1 MKEYELKYYQCL
13 AEKFKNKKQVLAEV
27 INLKAIMN
35 LPKGTEHF
43 VSDIHGEYEMFLHIL
58 KTASGVIKRK
68 IDEEFQRS
76 LTKSERDALACLI
89 YYPEEKLAITE
100 KTVDW
105 YRIMLYRL
113 IRVAK
118 CVSAK
123 YTRSKVRKMLPKN
136 FSYII
141 DELLNCDSSSINKE
155 KYYSEIIE
163 NIISLDLAED
173 FLKELCGLI
182 QGFAIDHL
190 HIVGDI
196 YDRGPRADIIM
207 DYLRGIRSM
216 DIQWGNHDI
225 LWIGAG
231 LGDPGC
237 ILSTLCDC
245 FKYNNCELLE
255 DGYSI
260 NLLPIYNLVE
270 KYYKNCDVSN
280 YKTNY
285 NSDSMARLLKAV
297 SIMRFKIEDSYKKNY
312 PSFNM
317 QDLTVLDKI
326 DFESKTWNGYAM
338 KECDFPTVDAKNP
351 CELNQDEK
359 EVMAKLVHS
368 FVTSSKLRK
377 HIKFLL
383 DKGSLYLC
391 YNNNLMFHGCIPLQ
405 ENGDFLQVEFDG
417 KFYQGKDYMDYCDS
431 RVRQAYTNS
440 SPENL
445 AFIWQ
450 LWCGNKSP
458 VFGKDKMTTFE
469 RIYIADKST
478 HEEKKQYYFELQD
491 NPEVCDKIF
500 DEFGLDKKYA
510 HIINGHIPVKQTKGE
525 SPIKANGKM
534 IVIDGGMSKP
544 YQKVTGIAGYTL
556 TYHSYGMGLAS
567 HEPFVG
573 KEEIVLND
581 REMLTVKYVVSR
593 YQDRITVGQTDIG
606 VRLKEQIEDLY
617 KLAELYTNG
626 VIKER
631 DIWYLNL
638 YIYN

>member
-1 MKEYELKYYQCL
+1 MIEYELKYYECL
-13 AEKFKNKKQVLAEV
+13 SEKFKNKKQVLAEI

-68 IDEEFQRS
+68 IDEELQEVLS
-76 LTKSERDALACLI
+76 DQERAELACLI
-89 YYPEEKLAITE
+89 YYPDEKMAITL
-100 KTVDW
+100 KTDGW
-105 YRIMLYRL
+105 YRTMLYRL

-136 FSYII
+136 FAYII
-141 DELLNCDSSSINKE
+141 DELLNCDSQSINKE
-155 KYYSEIIE
+155 NYYKEIIE
-163 NIISLDLAED
+163 NIITLDLAED
-173 FLKELCGLI
+173 FLKALCSLI
-182 QGFAIDHL
+182 QSLAIDHL

-196 YDRGPRADIIM
+196 FDRGPRADIIM
-207 DYLRGIRSM
+207 DYLQSVRSV

-231 LGDPGC
+231 LGDVGC
-237 ILSTLCDC
+237 ILSVLCDC
-245 FKYNNCELLE
+245 FKYDNLELLE

-260 NLLPIYNLVE
+260 NLLPLFNLAD
-270 KYYKNCDVSN
+270 KYYKHSDLSC
-280 YKTNY
+280 YQTKY
-285 NSDSMARLLKAV
+285 NNEKLARVLKAV
-297 SIMRFKIEDSYKKNY
+297 SVMRFKVEDSYKRKY

-317 QDLTVLDKI
+317 QNLTVLDKI
-326 DFESKTWNGYAM
+326 DFEKQTWNGYQM
-338 KECDFPTVDAKNP
+338 KECDFPTIDKNDTSK
-351 CELNQDEK
+351 LNDDEK
-359 EVMAKLVHS
+359 LVVAKLIHS
-368 FVTSSKLRK
+368 FVTSSKLK
-377 HIKFLL
+377 SHIKFLI
-383 DKGSLYLC
+383 DKGSIYLC
-391 YNNNLMFHGCIPLQ
+391 YNNNLMFHGCIPLDK
-405 ENGDFLQVEFDG
+405 NGEFLAEEFEG
-417 KFYQGKDYMDYCDS
+417 KLYKGKAYMDYCDKI
-431 RVRQAYTNS
+431 VRKAYFSKNKDDI
-440 SPENL
+440 

-469 RIYIADKST
+469 RIYIADKAA
-478 HEEKKQYYFELQD
+478 HEEVKQNYFNMQD
-491 NPEVCDKIF
+491 NPDVCDRIF
-500 DEFGLDKKYA
+500 EEFGLDKSTA

-556 TYHSYGMGLAS
+556 TYHSYGMGLAA
-567 HEPFVG
+567 HEPFLG
-573 KEEIVLND
+573 KDEIVSND

-593 YQDRITVGQTDIG
+593 YNSRITVGNTDIG
-606 VRLKEQIEDLY
+606 RKLKEQIADLTT
-617 KLAELYTNG
+617 LALLYSDG

-631 DIWYLNL
+631 QY
-638 YIYN
+638 

>member
-1 MKEYELKYYQCL
+1 MNEYELKYFECL
-13 AEKFKNKKQVLAEV
+13 SEKFKNKKQVLAEI

-68 IDEEFQRS
+68 IDEELS
-76 LTKSERDALACLI
+76 ADLSETERAQLACLI
-89 YYPEEKLAITE
+89 YYPDEKLAITQ
-100 KTVDW
+100 KTDDW

-136 FSYII
+136 FAYII
-141 DELLNCDSSSINKE
+141 DELLNCDSQSINKE
-155 KYYSEIIE
+155 NYYKGIIE
-163 NIISLDLAED
+163 NIITFDLAED
-173 FLKELCGLI
+173 FLKALCSLI
-182 QGFAIDHL
+182 QSLAIDHL

-196 YDRGPRADIIM
+196 FDRGPRADIIL
-207 DYLRGIRSM
+207 DYLKGVRSL

-231 LGDPGC
+231 LGDSGC
-237 ILSTLCDC
+237 ILSVLCDC
-245 FKYNNCELLE
+245 FKYNNLDLLE

-260 NLLPIYNLVE
+260 NLLPIYNLAE
-270 KYYKNCDVSN
+270 KYYKHSDLSN
-280 YKTNY
+280 YRTKY
-285 NSDSMARLLKAV
+285 NSEKIARLLKAV
-297 SIMRFKIEDSYKKNY
+297 SIMRFKVEDSYKKKY

-317 QDLTVLDKI
+317 SNLTVLDKI
-326 DFESKTWNGYAM
+326 DFENKSWNGYQM
-338 KECDFPTVDAKNP
+338 KECDFPTVDKQNP
-351 CELNQDEK
+351 CKLNEDE
-359 EVMAKLVHS
+359 EQVLAKLIHS
-368 FVTSSKLRK
+368 FITSSKLK
-377 HIKFLL
+377 SHIKFLL

-391 YNNNLMFHGCIPLQ
+391 YNNNLMFHGCIPLD
-405 ENGDFLQVEFDG
+405 EKGEFLAEEFEGQYYKG
-417 KFYQGKDYMDYCDS
+417 KAYMDYCDKM
-431 RVRQAYTNS
+431 VRRAYLTRNKDDI
-440 SPENL
+440 

-458 VFGKDKMTTFE
+458 VFGKDKMATFE
-469 RIYIADKST
+469 RIYIEDKKT
-478 HEEKKQYYFELQD
+478 HEEAKQNYFNLQN
-491 NPEVCDKIF
+491 NPDVCDKIF
-500 DEFGLDKKYA
+500 EEFGLDKETA

-556 TYHSYGMGLAS
+556 TYHSYGMGLAA
-567 HEPFVG
+567 HEPFLG
-573 KEEIVLND
+573 KDEIVLND

-593 YQDRITVGQTDIG
+593 YKDRITVGQTDIG
-606 VRLKEQIEDLY
+606 ERLKEQIADLTT
-617 KLAELYTNG
+617 LAYLYQE
-626 VIKER
+626 VIIKER
-631 DIWYLNL
+631 G
-638 YIYN
+638 

>member
-1 MKEYELKYYQCL
+1 MNEYELKYYECL
-13 AEKFKNKKQVLAEV
+13 SEKFKNKKQVLAEI

-68 IDEEFQRS
+68 IDEELQEVLS
-76 LTKSERDALACLI
+76 DQERAELACLI
-89 YYPEEKLAITE
+89 YYPDEKMAITL
-100 KTVDW
+100 KTDGW
-105 YRIMLYRL
+105 YRTMLYRL

-136 FSYII
+136 FAYII
-141 DELLNCDSSSINKE
+141 DELLNCDSQSINKE
-155 KYYSEIIE
+155 NYYKEIIE
-163 NIISLDLAED
+163 NIITLDLAED
-173 FLKELCGLI
+173 FLKALCSLI
-182 QGFAIDHL
+182 QSLAIDHL

-196 YDRGPRADIIM
+196 FDRGPRADIIM
-207 DYLRGIRSM
+207 DYLQSVRSV

-231 LGDPGC
+231 LGDVGC
-237 ILSTLCDC
+237 ILSVLCDC
-245 FKYNNCELLE
+245 FKYDNLELLE

-260 NLLPIYNLVE
+260 NLLPLFNLTD
-270 KYYKNCDVSN
+270 KYYKHSDLSC
-280 YKTNY
+280 YQTKY
-285 NSDSMARLLKAV
+285 NNEKLARVLKAV
-297 SIMRFKIEDSYKKNY
+297 SVMRFKVEDSYKRKY

-317 QDLTVLDKI
+317 QNLTVLDKI
-326 DFESKTWNGYAM
+326 DFEKQTWNGYQM
-338 KECDFPTVDAKNP
+338 KECDFPTIDKNDTSK
-351 CELNQDEK
+351 LNDDEK
-359 EVMAKLVHS
+359 LVVAKLIHS
-368 FVTSSKLRK
+368 FVTSSKLK
-377 HIKFLL
+377 SHIKFLI
-383 DKGSLYLC
+383 DKGSIYLC
-391 YNNNLMFHGCIPLQ
+391 YNNNLMFHGCIPLDK
-405 ENGDFLQVEFDG
+405 NGEFLAEEFEG
-417 KFYQGKDYMDYCDS
+417 KLYKGKAYMDYCDKI
-431 RVRQAYTNS
+431 VRKAYFSKNKDDI
-440 SPENL
+440 

-469 RIYIADKST
+469 RIYIADKAA
-478 HEEKKQYYFELQD
+478 HEEVKQNYFNMQD
-491 NPEVCDKIF
+491 NPDVCDRIF
-500 DEFGLDKKYA
+500 EEFGLDKSTA

-556 TYHSYGMGLAS
+556 TYHSYGMGLAA
-567 HEPFVG
+567 HEPFLG
-573 KEEIVLND
+573 KDEIVSND

-593 YQDRITVGQTDIG
+593 YNSRITVGNTDIG
-606 VRLKEQIEDLY
+606 RKLKEQIADLTT
-617 KLAELYTNG
+617 LALLYSEG

-631 DIWYLNL
+631 QQ
-638 YIYN
+638 

>member
-1 MKEYELKYYQCL
+1 MNEYELKYYECL
-13 AEKFKNKKQVLAEV
+13 SEKFKNKKQVLAEI

-68 IDEEFQRS
+68 IDEELQEVLS
-76 LTKSERDALACLI
+76 DQERAELACLI
-89 YYPEEKLAITE
+89 YYPDEKMAITL
-100 KTVDW
+100 KTDGW
-105 YRIMLYRL
+105 YRTMLYRL

-136 FSYII
+136 FAYII
-141 DELLNCDSSSINKE
+141 DELLNCDSQSINKE
-155 KYYSEIIE
+155 NYYKEIIE
-163 NIISLDLAED
+163 NIITLDLAED
-173 FLKELCGLI
+173 FLKALCSLI
-182 QGFAIDHL
+182 QSLAIDHL

-196 YDRGPRADIIM
+196 FDRGPRADIIM
-207 DYLRGIRSM
+207 DYLQSVRSV

-231 LGDPGC
+231 LGDVGC
-237 ILSTLCDC
+237 ILSVLCDC
-245 FKYNNCELLE
+245 FKYDNLELLE

-260 NLLPIYNLVE
+260 NLLPLFNLAD
-270 KYYKNCDVSN
+270 KYYKHSDLSC
-280 YKTNY
+280 YQTKY
-285 NSDSMARLLKAV
+285 NNEKLARVLKAV
-297 SIMRFKIEDSYKKNY
+297 SIMRFKVEDSYKRKY

-317 QDLTVLDKI
+317 QSLTVLDKI
-326 DFESKTWNGYAM
+326 DFEKQTWNGYSM
-338 KECDFPTVDAKNP
+338 KECDFPTIDKTDTSK
-351 CELNQDEK
+351 LNDDEK
-359 EVMAKLVHS
+359 LVVAKLIHS
-368 FVTSSKLRK
+368 FVTSSKLK
-377 HIKFLL
+377 SHIKFLI
-383 DKGSLYLC
+383 DKGSIYLC
-391 YNNNLMFHGCIPLQ
+391 YNNNLMFHGCIPLDK
-405 ENGDFLQVEFDG
+405 NGEFLAEEFEG
-417 KFYQGKDYMDYCDS
+417 KLYKGKAYMDYCDKI
-431 RVRQAYTNS
+431 VRKAYFSKNKDDI
-440 SPENL
+440 

-469 RIYIADKST
+469 RIYIADKAV
-478 HEEKKQYYFELQD
+478 HEEVKQNYFNMQD
-491 NPEVCDKIF
+491 NPDVCDRIF
-500 DEFGLDKKYA
+500 EEFGLDKSTA

-556 TYHSYGMGLAS
+556 TYHSYGMGLAA
-567 HEPFVG
+567 HEPFLG
-573 KEEIVLND
+573 KDEIVSND

-593 YQDRITVGQTDIG
+593 YNSRITVGNTDIG
-606 VRLKEQIEDLY
+606 RKLKEQIADLTT
-617 KLAELYTNG
+617 LALLYSEG

-631 DIWYLNL
+631 QQ
-638 YIYN
+638 

>member
-1 MKEYELKYYQCL
+1 MNEYELKYYECL
-13 AEKFKNKKQVLAEV
+13 SEKFKNKKQVLAEI

-58 KTASGVIKRK
+58 KTASGVIRRK
-68 IDEEFQRS
+68 IDEEFADSISQ
-76 LTKSERDALACLI
+76 KEIAELACLI
-89 YYPEEKLAITE
+89 YYPDEKIAIVTKSE
-100 KTVDW
+100 DW
-105 YRIMLYRL
+105 YRKMLYRL

-136 FSYII
+136 FAYIM

-155 KYYSEIIE
+155 NYYKEIIE
-163 NIISLDLAED
+163 NILSLGLADD
-173 FLKELCGLI
+173 FLKALCSLI
-182 QGFAIDHL
+182 QSLAIDHL

-196 YDRGPRADIIM
+196 FDRGPRADIIL
-207 DYLRGIRSM
+207 DYLKGVRSI

-237 ILSTLCDC
+237 ILSVLCDC
-245 FKYNNCELLE
+245 FKYNNLDLLE

-260 NLLPIYNLVE
+260 NLLPLYNLAD
-270 KYYKNCDVSN
+270 KYYKHSDLTN
-280 YKTNY
+280 YKTKY
-285 NSDSMARLLKAV
+285 NTDKLARILKAV
-297 SIMRFKIEDSYKKNY
+297 SIMRFKVEDCYKKSY

-326 DFESKTWNGYAM
+326 DFDRKMWNGYPM
-338 KECDFPTVDAKNP
+338 KECDFPTIDREDVCKLNED
-351 CELNQDEK
+351 ELL
-359 EVMAKLVHS
+359 VIAKLVHS
-368 FVTSSKLRK
+368 FVTSTKLK
-377 HIKFLL
+377 SHIKFLL

-391 YNNNLMFHGCIPLQ
+391 YNNNLMFHGCIPLDK
-405 ENGDFLQVEFDG
+405 NGEFLEEEFDG
-417 KFYQGKDYMDYCDS
+417 KLYKGKAYMDYCDKM
-431 RVRQAYTNS
+431 VRKAYLTQNKDD
-440 SPENL
+440 L
-445 AFIWQ
+445 AFVWQ

-458 VFGKDKMTTFE
+458 VFGKDKMTAFE
-469 RIYIADKST
+469 RIYITDKAV
-478 HEEKKQYYFELQD
+478 HEEVKQYYFGMQD
-491 NPEVCDKIF
+491 NPDVCDMIF
-500 DEFGLDKKYA
+500 EEFGLNKDTA

-567 HEPFVG
+567 HEPFLG
-573 KEEIVLND
+573 KDEIVSND
-581 REMLTVKYVVSR
+581 REMLTVKHVVSR
-593 YQDRITVGQTDIG
+593 FNDRITVGQTDIG
-606 VRLKEQIEDLY
+606 KKLKEQIADLTT
-617 KLAELYTNG
+617 LAKLYTDRI
-626 VIKER
+626 IKER
-631 DIWYLNL
+631 E
-638 YIYN
+638 

>member
-1 MKEYELKYYQCL
+1 MIEYELKYYECL
-13 AEKFKNKKQVLAEV
+13 SEKFKNKKQVLAEI

-68 IDEEFQRS
+68 IDEELQEVLS
-76 LTKSERDALACLI
+76 DQERAELACLI
-89 YYPEEKLAITE
+89 YYPDEKMAITL
-100 KTVDW
+100 KTDGW
-105 YRIMLYRL
+105 YRTMLYRL

-136 FSYII
+136 FAYII
-141 DELLNCDSSSINKE
+141 DELLNCDSQSINKE
-155 KYYSEIIE
+155 NYYKEIIE
-163 NIISLDLAED
+163 NIITLDLAED
-173 FLKELCGLI
+173 FLKALCSLI
-182 QGFAIDHL
+182 QSLAIDHL

-196 YDRGPRADIIM
+196 FDRGPRADIIM
-207 DYLRGIRSM
+207 DYLQSVRSV

-231 LGDPGC
+231 LGDVGC
-237 ILSTLCDC
+237 ILSVLCDC
-245 FKYNNCELLE
+245 FKYDNLELLE

-260 NLLPIYNLVE
+260 NLLPLFNLAD
-270 KYYKNCDVSN
+270 KYYKHSDLSC
-280 YKTNY
+280 YQTKY
-285 NSDSMARLLKAV
+285 NNEKLARVLKAV
-297 SIMRFKIEDSYKKNY
+297 SVMRFKVEDSYKRKY

-317 QDLTVLDKI
+317 QNLTVLDKI
-326 DFESKTWNGYAM
+326 DFEKQTWNGYQM
-338 KECDFPTVDAKNP
+338 KECDFPTIDKNDTSK
-351 CELNQDEK
+351 LNDDEK
-359 EVMAKLVHS
+359 LVVAKLIHS
-368 FVTSSKLRK
+368 FVTSSKLK
-377 HIKFLL
+377 SHIKFLI
-383 DKGSLYLC
+383 DKGSIYLC
-391 YNNNLMFHGCIPLQ
+391 YNNNLMFHGCIPLDK
-405 ENGDFLQVEFDG
+405 NGEFLAEEFEG
-417 KFYQGKDYMDYCDS
+417 KLYKGKAYMDYCDKI
-431 RVRQAYTNS
+431 VRKAYFSKNKDDI
-440 SPENL
+440 

-469 RIYIADKST
+469 RIYIADKAA
-478 HEEKKQYYFELQD
+478 HEEVKQNYFNMQD
-491 NPEVCDKIF
+491 NPDVCDRIF
-500 DEFGLDKKYA
+500 EEFGLDKSTA

-556 TYHSYGMGLAS
+556 TYHSYGMGLAA
-567 HEPFVG
+567 HEPFLG
-573 KEEIVLND
+573 KDEIVSND

-593 YQDRITVGQTDIG
+593 YNSRITVGNTDIG
-606 VRLKEQIEDLY
+606 RKLKEQIADLTT
-617 KLAELYTNG
+617 LALLYSDG

-631 DIWYLNL
+631 Q
-638 YIYN
+638 

>member
-1 MKEYELKYYQCL
+1 MNEYELKYYECL
-13 AEKFKNKKQVLAEV
+13 SEKFKNKKQVLAEI

-68 IDEEFQRS
+68 IDEELHEVLSDQ
-76 LTKSERDALACLI
+76 ERAELACLI
-89 YYPEEKLAITE
+89 YYPDEKMAITL
-100 KTVDW
+100 KTDGW
-105 YRIMLYRL
+105 YRTMLYRL

-136 FSYII
+136 FAYII
-141 DELLNCDSSSINKE
+141 DELLNCDSQSINKE
-155 KYYSEIIE
+155 NYYKEIIE
-163 NIISLDLAED
+163 NIITLDLAED
-173 FLKELCGLI
+173 FLKALCSLI
-182 QGFAIDHL
+182 QSLAIDHL

-196 YDRGPRADIIM
+196 FDRGPRADIIM
-207 DYLRGIRSM
+207 DYLQSVRSV

-231 LGDPGC
+231 LGDAGC
-237 ILSTLCDC
+237 ILSVLCDC
-245 FKYNNCELLE
+245 FKYDNLELLE

-260 NLLPIYNLVE
+260 NLLPLFNLAD
-270 KYYKNCDVSN
+270 KYYKHSDLSC
-280 YKTNY
+280 YQTKY
-285 NSDSMARLLKAV
+285 NNEKLARVLKAV
-297 SIMRFKIEDSYKKNY
+297 SIMRFKVEDSYKRKY

-317 QDLTVLDKI
+317 QSLTVLDKI
-326 DFESKTWNGYAM
+326 DFEKQTWNGYSM
-338 KECDFPTVDAKNP
+338 KECDFPTIDKTDTSK
-351 CELNQDEK
+351 LNDDEK
-359 EVMAKLVHS
+359 LVVAKLIHS
-368 FVTSSKLRK
+368 FVTSSKLK
-377 HIKFLL
+377 SHIKFLI
-383 DKGSLYLC
+383 DKGSIYLC
-391 YNNNLMFHGCIPLQ
+391 YNNNLMFHGCIPLDK
-405 ENGDFLQVEFDG
+405 NGEFLAEEFEG
-417 KFYQGKDYMDYCDS
+417 KLYKGKAYMDYCDKI
-431 RVRQAYTNS
+431 VRKAYFSKNKDDI
-440 SPENL
+440 

-469 RIYIADKST
+469 RIYIADKAV
-478 HEEKKQYYFELQD
+478 HEEVKQNYFNMQD
-491 NPEVCDKIF
+491 NPDICDRIF
-500 DEFGLDKKYA
+500 EEFGLDKSTA

-556 TYHSYGMGLAS
+556 TYHSYGMGLAA
-567 HEPFVG
+567 HEPFLG
-573 KEEIVLND
+573 KDEIVSND

-593 YQDRITVGQTDIG
+593 YNSRITVGNTDIG
-606 VRLKEQIEDLY
+606 RKLKEQIADLTT
-617 KLAELYTNG
+617 LALLYSDG

-631 DIWYLNL
+631 QQ
-638 YIYN
+638 

>member
-1 MKEYELKYYQCL
+1 MNKYELKYYECL
-13 AEKFKNKKQVLAEV
+13 AEKFKNKKQVLAEI

-58 KTASGVIKRK
+58 KTASGVIRRK
-68 IDEEFQRS
+68 IDEELIDVFCE
-76 LTKSERDALACLI
+76 KERAELACLI
-89 YYPEEKLAITE
+89 YYPEEKMAIID
-100 KTVDW
+100 KTDDW
-105 YRIMLYRL
+105 YRDKLYQL

-118 CVSAK
+118 CISAK

-136 FSYII
+136 FAYII
-141 DELLNCDSSSINKE
+141 DELLNCDSASINKE
-155 KYYSEIIE
+155 NYYKEIIE
-163 NIISLDLAED
+163 NIISFELAED
-173 FLKELCGLI
+173 FLKAICSLI
-182 QGFAIDHL
+182 QSLAIDHL

-196 YDRGPRADIIM
+196 FDRGPRADIIL
-207 DYLRGIRSM
+207 DYLKGVRSL

-237 ILSTLCDC
+237 ILSVLCDC
-245 FKYNNCELLE
+245 FKYNNLDLLE

-260 NLLPIYNLVE
+260 NLLPVYNLAD
-270 KYYKNCDVSN
+270 KYYKNSDLT
-280 YKTNY
+280 YFKTKY
-285 NSDSMARLLKAV
+285 NSDKLARLLKAV
-297 SIMRFKIEDSYKKNY
+297 SIMRFKVEDGYKKKY

-326 DFESKTWNGYAM
+326 DFDNKTWKGYAM
-338 KECDFPTVDAKNP
+338 KECDFPTLDKDNP
-351 CELNQDEK
+351 CKLNEYEE
-359 EVMAKLVHS
+359 EVLARLIHS
-368 FVTSSKLRK
+368 FVTSSKLK
-377 HIKFLL
+377 SHIKFLL

-391 YNNNLMFHGCIPLQ
+391 YNNNLMFHGCIPLN
-405 ENGDFLQVEFDG
+405 EKGEFLEEEFDG
-417 KFYQGKDYMDYCDS
+417 KLYKGKAYMDFCDKM
-431 RVRQAYTNS
+431 VRRAYLTKNKDD
-440 SPENL
+440 L

-458 VFGKDKMTTFE
+458 VFGKDKMATFE
-469 RIYIADKST
+469 RIYIQDKST
-478 HEEKKQYYFELQD
+478 HEEKKQNYFNMQD
-491 NPEVCDKIF
+491 NPSVCDMIF
-500 DEFGLDKKYA
+500 DEFGLNKKTA

-567 HEPFVG
+567 HEPFLG
-573 KEEIVLND
+573 KEEIVSND

-593 YQDRITVGQTDIG
+593 YSDRITVGQTDIG
-606 VRLKEQIEDLY
+606 KKLKEQIADLTT
-617 KLAELYTNG
+617 LVELYSDG

-631 DIWYLNL
+631 N
-638 YIYN
+638 